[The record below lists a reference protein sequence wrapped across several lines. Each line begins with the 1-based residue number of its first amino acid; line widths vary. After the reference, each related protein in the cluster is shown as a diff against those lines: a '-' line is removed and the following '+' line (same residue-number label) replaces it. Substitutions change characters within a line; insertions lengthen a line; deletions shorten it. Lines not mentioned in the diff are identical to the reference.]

1 MQLRCKVSNKD
12 EAEML
17 AMILI
22 AQLVTL
28 SDETVK
34 NVIETMKRQTKQF
47 GVNKDVFFSEIE
59 SIVKK
64 YKKL

>member
-1 MQLRCKVSNKD
+1 MSNKD

-47 GVNKDVFFSEIE
+47 GVNKDVFFS
-59 SIVKK
+59 
-64 YKKL
+64 

>member
-12 EAEML
+12 EAEL

-47 GVNKDVFFSEIE
+47 GVNKDVFFSEME

-64 YKKL
+64 YKKQ

>member
-1 MQLRCKVSNKD
+1 MSNKD

-28 SDETVK
+28 SDETV
-34 NVIETMKRQTKQF
+34 IETMKRQTKQF
-47 GVNKDVFFSEIE
+47 GVNKDVFFSEME

-64 YKKL
+64 YKKQ

>member
-1 MQLRCKVSNKD
+1 MSNKD

-47 GVNKDVFFSEIE
+47 GVNKYVFFSEME

-64 YKKL
+64 YKQQ

>member
-1 MQLRCKVSNKD
+1 
-12 EAEML
+12 
-17 AMILI
+17 MILI

-47 GVNKDVFFSEIE
+47 
-59 SIVKK
+59 
-64 YKKL
+64 

>member
-1 MQLRCKVSNKD
+1 MSNKD

-47 GVNKDVFFSEIE
+47 GVNKDVFFSEGNHH
-59 SIVKK
+59 
-64 YKKL
+64 

>member
-1 MQLRCKVSNKD
+1 MSNKD

-47 GVNKDVFFSEIE
+47 GVNKVVFFSEME

-64 YKKL
+64 YKKQ

>member
-1 MQLRCKVSNKD
+1 MSNKD

-34 NVIETMKRQTKQF
+34 NVIETMKRQAKQF
-47 GVNKDVFFSEIE
+47 GVNKDVFFSEME

-64 YKKL
+64 YKKQ

>member
-17 AMILI
+17 EMILI

-47 GVNKDVFFSEIE
+47 GVNKDVFFSEME

-64 YKKL
+64 YKKQ